1 VPIRVSSG
9 KEIELLI
16 GDLSATSPTVRD
28 AAVARL
34 RIIGT
39 RAVDRLIGVVKSA
52 QTTSARVAALRA
64 LEGIADPRA
73 LDPALVTVDDRDA
86 AVASAAV
93 AAAHVFLRGARG
105 TDVVDCLTRVALDRA
120 RQQEVRLAAI
130 QALSDLKARTL
141 KPLWKALAQDAN
153 AVVRARAQTPI
164 SRKRA
169 LPRDS
174 QALVEAAARGELS
187 DPVKLRYAIVQTDQ
201 SGSLALLHQLVE
213 QIRDREMAEPLAKGR
228 AEWTATRAAAHMALA
243 TRGSRLGLYDLRE
256 SLESSAPLPAQ
267 CLDALALVGD
277 ASCLEAIASAYAKA
291 GKSSDSGT
299 SPWQQHLVGV
309 FRQIAKRERLTRR
322 HAVVKRIVQRWGD
335 AVTGLMDES
344 P

>member
-39 RAVDRLIGVVKSA
+39 RAVDRLIGVVNST

-73 LDPALVTVDDRDA
+73 LDPALVAVDDRDD

-93 AAAHVFLRGARG
+93 AAAHVFQRGARG
-105 TDVVDCLTRVALDRA
+105 ANVVDCLTRVALDPA

-130 QALSDLKARTL
+130 QALSDLEAGTL
-141 KPLWKALAQDAN
+141 KPLWKALAQDVN
-153 AVVRARAQTPI
+153 SVVRAQAQAAV

-187 DPVKLRYAIVQTDQ
+187 DPEKLRHAIVHADQ
-201 SGSLALLHQLVE
+201 STSLALLHQLVE
-213 QIRDREMAEPLAKGR
+213 RLRDREMTVPLAKR
-228 AEWTATRAAAHMALA
+228 AKWTATRAAAHVALA
-243 TRGSRLGLYDLRE
+243 ARGSRLGLYDLRE
-256 SLESSAPLPAQ
+256 SLESSAALPVE

-299 SPWQQHLVGV
+299 SPWQQHLVSV
-309 FRQIAKRERLTRR
+309 FRQIAKRERITRK
-322 HAVVKRIVQRWGD
+322 HAVVKRIVKRWGD

>member
-1 VPIRVSSG
+1 VPIRVSSR

-16 GDLSATSPTVRD
+16 GDLSATNPTVRD

-39 RAVDRLIGVVKSA
+39 RAVDRLIGVVKST
-52 QTTSARVAALRA
+52 QTTSSRVAALRA

-73 LDPALVTVDDRDA
+73 LDPALVAVDDRDE

-93 AAAHVFLRGARG
+93 AAAHVFLRGTRG
-105 TDVVDCLTRVALDRA
+105 TDVVGCLTRVALDPA
-120 RQQEVRLAAI
+120 RLQDIRLAAI
-130 QALSDLKARTL
+130 QALSDLEAGTL

-153 AVVRARAQTPI
+153 AVVRARAQAAV

-169 LPRDS
+169 LPRNS
-174 QALVEAAARGELS
+174 QALVEAAARGEMS
-187 DPVKLRYAIVQTDQ
+187 DPVKLRHAIVQADQ
-201 SGSLALLHQLVE
+201 FTSLALLHQLVE
-213 QIRDREMAEPLAKGR
+213 RLRDRELAEPLDKRG
-228 AEWTATRAAAHMALA
+228 EWTATRAAAHVALA
-243 TRGSRLGLYDLRE
+243 ARGSRLGLYDLRE
-256 SLESSAPLPAQ
+256 SLESSAALPAE

-291 GKSSDSGT
+291 NKSNDSGT
-299 SPWQQHLVGV
+299 SPWQHHLVGI
-309 FRQIAKRERLTRR
+309 FRQIAKRERITRR
-322 HAVVKRIVQRWGD
+322 HAVVKRIVKRWGD

-344 P
+344 T